1 MKPSVGSLSKLECAK
16 KKPLQTE
23 VDPVDLVFKDKPFN
37 TLPIG
42 TLLAMD
48 KHGTNLDVVHEGF
61 VRLLLCWLAVSLQ
74 CAEDMMGVTA
84 DAHAD
89 SVSRYVPQL
98 PDFLNKDEDLLKPES

>member
-1 MKPSVGSLSKLECAK
+1 MKSSVGSLSKLECAK

-23 VDPVDLVFKDKPFN
+23 VDPVGLVFKDKPFN
-37 TLPIG
+37 TLPMG

-61 VRLLLCWLAVSLQ
+61 VRLLLCWLVVSLQ

-84 DAHAD
+84 NAHAGTGCFP
-89 SVSRYVPQL
+89 S
-98 PDFLNKDEDLLKPES
+98 